1 MQKIKERQGT
11 HLLYCVIIQ
20 RRKEEAGLT
29 ENKRYHSI
37 SRVIPLLIAASFLLL
52 LIVAMCIIYFREEDR
67 MTKEYRRM
75 ADGVTNLMIESLDPD
90 KMDFYIRE
98 NYSSPEYMAIM
109 KHFYML
115 KDNYPDV
122 FYLYVYRFHKGDNGE
137 PLGTIIIDLED
148 EYTDTPN
155 QVSIDWVG
163 GEYDVLEPFASRIDD
178 LMGSPEPVFETAYS
192 EDDGH
197 LLSFAK
203 PIFDKDGNYVA
214 SACVDF
220 LVEDMHRQN
229 LNFILSLSIALIL
242 LGIIVMILFII
253 GLRHE
258 VTKPLTA
265 MARVVSGFKIINEED
280 RRNNYEN
287 LKNLDINSNNEV
299 GMLYDAF
306 LQAEKDNIHYL
317 DNLKIAEDEIHN
329 RDEKINELGY
339 LALRDGMTNVGNKTA
354 FTASVADIKD
364 NDEYGIVLMDVN
376 NLKMINDVYGHAA
389 GDSYLKGCSK
399 LICDVYQHSPV
410 FRIGGDEFAVI
421 LKGKDYENRDALMNE
436 FTDNLEKIWTEK
448 EDDPCARYSVSAGM
462 ADSTTCRSPR
472 ETIKTAD
479 DIMYENKRRFKEENG
494 SYR

>member
-1 MQKIKERQGT
+1 M
-11 HLLYCVIIQ
+11 
-20 RRKEEAGLT
+20 KEE
-29 ENKRYHSI
+29 KRYHSI
-37 SRVIPLLIAASFLLL
+37 SKIIPLMIAVSFAALILIAIGITYS
-52 LIVAMCIIYFREEDR
+52 REEDR
-67 MTKEYRRM
+67 NTEDYHRL
-75 ADGVTNLMIESLDPD
+75 ADGITNLMIESLDPD
-90 KMDFYIRE
+90 KMDYYISE

-122 FYLYVYRFHKGDNGE
+122 YYLYVYRFHKGDNGE
-137 PLGTIIIDLED
+137 PLGTIIFDLED
-148 EYTDTPN
+148 EYTDNPN

-163 GEYDVLEPFASRIDD
+163 TEYEVLEPFASRIDD
-178 LMGSPEPVFETAYS
+178 LMGSSEPVFATAYS

-197 LLSFAK
+197 LLSLAK

-220 LVEDMHRQN
+220 LVEDLHRQN
-229 LNFILSLSIALIL
+229 LQFIMTLSIIMIL
-242 LGIIVMILFII
+242 LGVGVMILFFV

-265 MARVVSGFKIINEED
+265 MAKVISGFKNQTEED
-280 RRNNYEN
+280 RRDNYEN
-287 LKNLDINSNNEV
+287 LKNLGLESHNEV

-306 LQAEKDNIHYL
+306 LEAENDNLHYI

-329 RDEKINELGY
+329 RDERINELGY

-354 FTASVADIKD
+354 FTATVADIKD

-376 NLKMINDVYGHAA
+376 NLKMINDKYGHAL
-389 GDSYLKGCSK
+389 GDSYLKGCCK
-399 LICDVYQHSPV
+399 IICDVYQHSPV

-421 LKGKDYENRDALMNE
+421 LKGKDYENRNDLIKE
-436 FTDNLEKIWTEK
+436 FTDILAKVWVEK
-448 EDDPCARYSVSAGM
+448 EDTPFERYSVSVGM

-479 DIMYENKRRFKEENG
+479 DMMYENKRMFKEENG